1 MTSTTA
7 TPGRPLPGW
16 LKTGLLAALVFA
28 LCWGGAIAWW
38 QSAGSEPGASDL
50 ALMLLALP
58 CGLLLVFKLGKKL
71 VLARPAAPVAAAA
84 GVAGSSSAPVA
95 AAPSAAPL
103 AILAAALRS
112 PHGASPEELGAAIAE
127 NKARPDLD
135 PELVDDKGFPITA
148 ARRDDAADAALQEE
162 ISDWLAANSM
172 PDTHFSDVQ
181 RRALTLGTAVVRD
194 LAGYAA
200 SELLPMGGQ
209 PPTLRLIPILP
220 AGWTTEQQSSANA
233 WFKQVTA
240 QCGWPPA
247 SVTCADVPGATGSAP
262 SALHNQFVFR
272 ASSGSRFAA
281 LVIACESNID
291 QENVDRWESD
301 GVLFTPARS
310 QGLIPGEGAAGLLLM
325 DLDSIKSQ
333 RGSVYALLDPF
344 VETRRDVSIDEN
356 KRTDMKPLAG
366 LVERACKQ
374 AAIEIEDVGMIV
386 ADTGERANRTLELM
400 GLASAALP
408 QLESSSDV
416 ACVGASSGTC
426 GAVPY
431 LTALALAQHHAI
443 RREAPVLCMSNE
455 DARHCCVTLVRPTP
469 SPS

>member
-1 MTSTTA
+1 
-7 TPGRPLPGW
+7 
-16 LKTGLLAALVFA
+16 
-28 LCWGGAIAWW
+28 
-38 QSAGSEPGASDL
+38 
-50 ALMLLALP
+50 
-58 CGLLLVFKLGKKL
+58 
-71 VLARPAAPVAAAA
+71 
-84 GVAGSSSAPVA
+84 
-95 AAPSAAPL
+95 
-103 AILAAALRS
+103 
-112 PHGASPEELGAAIAE
+112 
-127 NKARPDLD
+127 
-135 PELVDDKGFPITA
+135 
-148 ARRDDAADAALQEE
+148 
-162 ISDWLAANSM
+162 
-172 PDTHFSDVQ
+172 
-181 RRALTLGTAVVRD
+181 
-194 LAGYAA
+194 
-200 SELLPMGGQ
+200 
-209 PPTLRLIPILP
+209 
-220 AGWTTEQQSSANA
+220 
-233 WFKQVTA
+233 
-240 QCGWPPA
+240 
-247 SVTCADVPGATGSAP
+247 VTCADVPGATGSAP
-262 SALHNQFVFR
+262 SALLNQFVFR

-333 RGSVYALLDPF
+333 PGSVYALLDPF

-431 LTALALAQHHAI
+431 LTALALAQHHALE
-443 RREAPVLCMSNE
+443 RGAPVLCISNE
-455 DARHCCVTLVRPTP
+455 DARHCCVTLVRPA
-469 SPS
+469 SSRS